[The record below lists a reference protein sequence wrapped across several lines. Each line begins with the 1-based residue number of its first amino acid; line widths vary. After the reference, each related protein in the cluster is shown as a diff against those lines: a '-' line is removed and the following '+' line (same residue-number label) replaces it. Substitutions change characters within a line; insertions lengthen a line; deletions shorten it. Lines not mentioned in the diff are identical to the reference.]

1 MITDSL
7 NFGRDWGQLQETND
21 SLIVLDGKDLIVSC
35 NELAQKTLF
44 NANNYTEVT
53 FLFDS
58 FWLEAEQRVF
68 YLSEFRSIVGK
79 TITLLLRSIDRES
92 YRVDVCVEAF
102 SFLDQSLLSLTIQKS
117 RAQIS
122 ANGFEDAR
130 FSKTS
135 LMAKALS
142 EDLSNSMLELHYQ
155 PQINALDSRLYGV
168 EVLSRWT
175 SKAFGCVPPD
185 DFIAIAEG
193 FGFIATLDLWVLRQ
207 ACQQLADWRKRNI
220 EVPLIAVNFSPA
232 TFDFPDL
239 KNTIQTT
246 LKENNLLPSDLV
258 LEVTENKEVV
268 SAYQSADVIHDLY
281 LMGIH
286 ISLDDFGAGYSNLK
300 RLLKFPVSQLKLDR
314 SFVMGLPQTIS
325 TDLSETVLGISQK
338 IGAVSIAEGVETESQ
353 FFLLKE
359 MGYEVIQGYFFAR
372 PLSRVHFEEWLS
384 SIHNSLIS
392 PLKV

>member
-44 NANNYTEVT
+44 DANNYTEVT

-79 TITLLLRSIDRES
+79 TITLLLRSIDREY

-122 ANGFEDAR
+122 ADGFEDAR

-286 ISLDDFGAGYSNLK
+286 ISLDDFGVGYSNLK

-325 TDLSETVLGISQK
+325 KDLSETVLGISQK

>member
-21 SLIVLDGKDLIVSC
+21 SLIVLDGKGLIVSC

-58 FWLEAEQRVF
+58 FWLEAEKRVF

-79 TITLLLRSIDRES
+79 TITLLLRSIDREY

-122 ANGFEDAR
+122 ADGFEDAR
-130 FSKTS
+130 FRKTS

-325 TDLSETVLGISQK
+325 KDLSETVLGISQK

>member
-1 MITDSL
+1 VITDSL

-79 TITLLLRSIDRES
+79 TITLLLRSIDREY

-122 ANGFEDAR
+122 ADGFEDAR

-286 ISLDDFGAGYSNLK
+286 ISLDDFGVGYSNLK

-325 TDLSETVLGISQK
+325 KDLSETVLGISQK

>member
-58 FWLEAEQRVF
+58 FWLEAEKRVF

-79 TITLLLRSIDRES
+79 TITLLLRSIDREY

-122 ANGFEDAR
+122 ADGFEDAR

-155 PQINALDSRLYGV
+155 PQINALDCRLYGV

-193 FGFIATLDLWVLRQ
+193 FGLIATLDLWVLRQ

-286 ISLDDFGAGYSNLK
+286 ISLDDFGVGYSNLK

-325 TDLSETVLGISQK
+325 KDLSETVLGISQK

>member
-58 FWLEAEQRVF
+58 FWLEAEKRVF

-79 TITLLLRSIDRES
+79 TITLLLRSIDREY

-122 ANGFEDAR
+122 ADGFEDAR

-286 ISLDDFGAGYSNLK
+286 ISLDDFGVGYSNLK

-325 TDLSETVLGISQK
+325 KDLSETVLGISQK

>member
-58 FWLEAEQRVF
+58 FWLEAEKRVF

-79 TITLLLRSIDRES
+79 TITLLLRSIDREY

-122 ANGFEDAR
+122 ADGFEDAR

-193 FGFIATLDLWVLRQ
+193 FGLIATLDLWVLRQ

-286 ISLDDFGAGYSNLK
+286 ISLDDFGVGYSNLK

-325 TDLSETVLGISQK
+325 KDLSETVLGISQK

>member
-58 FWLEAEQRVF
+58 FWLEAEKRVF

-79 TITLLLRSIDRES
+79 TITLLLRSIDREY

-193 FGFIATLDLWVLRQ
+193 FGLIATLDLWVLRQ

-286 ISLDDFGAGYSNLK
+286 ISLDDFGVGYSNLK

-325 TDLSETVLGISQK
+325 KDLSETVLGISQK

>member
-79 TITLLLRSIDRES
+79 TITLLLRSIDREY

-122 ANGFEDAR
+122 ADGFEDAR

-286 ISLDDFGAGYSNLK
+286 ISLDDFGVGYSNLK

-325 TDLSETVLGISQK
+325 KDLSETVLGISQK

>member
-1 MITDSL
+1 VITDSL

-58 FWLEAEQRVF
+58 FWLEAEKRVF

-79 TITLLLRSIDRES
+79 TITLLLRSIDREY

-122 ANGFEDAR
+122 ADGFEDAR

-155 PQINALDSRLYGV
+155 PQINALDCRLYGV

-193 FGFIATLDLWVLRQ
+193 FGLIATLDLWVLRQ

-286 ISLDDFGAGYSNLK
+286 ISLDDFGVGYSNLK

-325 TDLSETVLGISQK
+325 KDLSETVLGISQK

>member
-1 MITDSL
+1 VITDSL

-58 FWLEAEQRVF
+58 FWLEAEKRVF

-79 TITLLLRSIDRES
+79 TITLLLRSIDREY

-122 ANGFEDAR
+122 ADGFEDAR

-155 PQINALDSRLYGV
+155 PQINALDCRLYGV

-286 ISLDDFGAGYSNLK
+286 ISLDDFGVGYSNLK

-325 TDLSETVLGISQK
+325 KDLSETVLGISQK